1 MRSGVLDA
9 DDFCRYVR
17 LMEGV
22 QSSRRNSGRLGSVHG
37 SPSPS
42 SSPAKTPSFMAAFSS
57 SMAE

>member
-1 MRSGVLDA
+1 VLDA
-9 DDFCRYVR
+9 DEFCRYVR